1 MRLTPA
7 QIGVR
12 LICGN
17 RLPPFGEA
25 RIVGEGDMKGRIKIG
40 HDWLVQVSGKDFGY
54 DLAAWHQYLKESRD
68 GGYTWSRTIVL
79 PRIMELALESD
90 EWREAVRQIQA
101 KSAKSSASKR
111 KGTRATR
118 RKRSS

>member
-17 RLPPFGEA
+17 RLPRFAET
-25 RIVGEGDMKGRIKIG
+25 RIVGEGDLKERIKIG
-40 HDWLVQVSGKDFGY
+40 HDWLVRASGKDFGY

-68 GGYTWSRTIVL
+68 GGYTFARTIVL
-79 PRIMELALESD
+79 PRIMESALASGD
-90 EWREAVRQIQA
+90 WREAVRQIQEGKVA
-101 KSAKSSASKR
+101 KR
-111 KGTRATR
+111 RGTRAAGRKESR
-118 RKRSS
+118 R